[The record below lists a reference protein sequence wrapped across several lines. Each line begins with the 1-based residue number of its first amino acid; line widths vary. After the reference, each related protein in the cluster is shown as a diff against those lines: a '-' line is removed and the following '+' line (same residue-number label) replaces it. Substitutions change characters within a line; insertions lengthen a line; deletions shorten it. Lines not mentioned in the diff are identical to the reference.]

1 MSRLASS
8 IGADLPLLLDTHVLV
23 WLVFGEPMLGSRTK
37 GTIARASL
45 EGRILISAITP
56 WEIGVLVSKGRI
68 DLRRD
73 ALAWVRSALELPGV
87 RFAELSPEISVE
99 STRLPWEM
107 HGDPADRILVATARH
122 LGAVLVTADQ
132 KLLADAGKKHFHAM
146 NARA

>member
-8 IGADLPLLLDTHVLV
+8 IDTDLPLLLDTHVLV

-37 GTIARASL
+37 STIARASL
-45 EGRILISAITP
+45 EGRLLISAITP

-107 HGDPADRILVATARH
+107 HGDPADRILAATARH

-132 KLLADAGKKHFHAM
+132 KLLRDAGKKHFHAM